1 LYGTAQQMLRGENLA
16 EFESRV
22 DALPPKDVSKVS
34 AHSFNA
40 NFAEVH
46 VNRYTGMVKVVRFLA
61 VTGAGK
67 ILNPK
72 TARSQIIGGNV
83 WGIGMALTEES
94 IIDPRYG
101 NFATRSFGDYHVP
114 ANLDIPEM
122 DVIFIDEKD
131 TGPNTLGIK
140 GIGEV
145 GIVGVAAAV
154 ANAVFNATGKR
165 VRSLPI
171 TPDKLL

>member
-1 LYGTAQQMLRGENLA
+1 MIGENIL
-16 EFESRV
+16 EFQTRV
-22 DALPPKDVSKVS
+22 DAKPPADAEKYSIS
-34 AHSFNA
+34 SFNA
-40 NFAEVH
+40 NFAEVW
-46 VNRYTGMVKVVRFLA
+46 VNKYTGMVKVNRFLA

-72 TARSQIIGGNV
+72 TARSQIIGGCV

-94 IIDPRYG
+94 VLDPRWG
-101 NFATRSFGDYHVP
+101 NFVTRSLAEYHVP
-114 ANLDIPEM
+114 ANLDIGPVET
-122 DVIFIDEKD
+122 IFINEID
-131 TGPNTLGIK
+131 TKGNKLGVK

-145 GIVGVAAAV
+145 GIVGVAGAV

-165 VRSLPI
+165 VRTLPI

>member
-1 LYGTAQQMLRGENLA
+1 MTTKGTRLLYGA
-16 EFESRV
+16 EAE
-22 DALPPKDVSKVS
+22 KYS

-40 NFAEVH
+40 NFAEVRINS
-46 VNRYTGMVKVVRFLA
+46 VTGMIKVTRFLA

-72 TARSQIIGGNV
+72 TARSQIIGGNI

-94 IIDPRYG
+94 VVDTRYG
-101 NFATRSFGDYHVP
+101 NFVTRSLADYHVP
-114 ANLDIPEM
+114 SNLDIGKMET
-122 DVIFIDEKD
+122 IFIREED
-131 TGPNTLGIK
+131 TAGNKLGVK

-165 VRSLPI
+165 IRELPI
-171 TPDKLL
+171 TPDKLI